1 MKELASHVAPR
12 WYMFAVLLN
21 ISKPI
26 VDRISR
32 SFNVHGSFNCCLSEV
47 VEAWLEEMNVASH
60 KMACHILTDVEHH
73 KEAGDHS
80 HYWLQ
85 IYHVIKRM
93 GYMTFAEDLNAK
105 HSKLNTHTSFTFVL
119 LLCQVH

>member
-1 MKELASHVAPR
+1 MKELAPHVAPR

-32 SFNVHGSFNCCLSEV
+32 SFNVHGSFHCCLSEV

-80 HYWLQ
+80 HSPGRFCKNVPTVKLTNA
-85 IYHVIKRM
+85 VN
-93 GYMTFAEDLNAK
+93 LNFWCITALGK
-105 HSKLNTHTSFTFVL
+105 CHFHEGQHQS
-119 LLCQVH
+119 